1 MPAAAAALA
10 SLWWSCVFSVSTT
23 CPVHQCLTHSVL
35 TLLSCPASQVQK
47 LKVDT
52 ESAMLEIDQILKANE
67 LSIALVAAVPSFLI
81 AGLSVVGIW
90 RWLSPKPV
98 DPKYEALPCRYSV
111 TASAGRCERAG
122 NTGFCKTVTCLTF
135 WPQRICKAIVY
146 VR

>member
-1 MPAAAAALA
+1 ML
-10 SLWWSCVFSVSTT
+10 C
-23 CPVHQCLTHSVL
+23 CP
-35 TLLSCPASQVQK
+35 QVQK

-98 DPKYEALPCRYSV
+98 DPKYEALPCRYCV
-111 TASAGRCERAG
+111 TASAGSHECAG
-122 NTGFCKTVTCLTF
+122 NTGFCMILL
-135 WPQRICKAIVY
+135 A
-146 VR
+146 